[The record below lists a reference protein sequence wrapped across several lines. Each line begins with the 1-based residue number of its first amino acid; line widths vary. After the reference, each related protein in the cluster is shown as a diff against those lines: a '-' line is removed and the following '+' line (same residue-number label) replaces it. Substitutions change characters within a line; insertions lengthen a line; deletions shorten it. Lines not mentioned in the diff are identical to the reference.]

1 MIAQVAAS
9 RLEHCNSLR
18 ENGFLFVHLSPSQ
31 DQSAV
36 SRRSPLSLSLSLSLS
51 QMAPS
56 EAAAE
61 PAQWLEAVE
70 AVLPWRMA

>member
-36 SRRSPLSLSLSLSLS
+36 SRRSPLSLSLS

>member
-36 SRRSPLSLSLSLSLS
+36 SRRSPLSLSLSLS